1 MCLAT
6 VYEIKQGNK
15 PIIED
20 TAHMVIEGNRVEIE
34 TLFGEKRVFQG
45 RVRQVDFV
53 KSRVELEEE

>member
-6 VYEIKQGNK
+6 VYEIKKGNK

-20 TAHMVIEGNRVEIE
+20 TARLVIESDRVEIE
-34 TLFGEKRVFQG
+34 TIFGEKRVFQG

-53 KSRVELEEE
+53 NSRVEVERE

>member
-6 VYEIKQGNK
+6 VYEVKKGDK

-20 TAHMVIEGNRVEIE
+20 TAYMTIEGSRVEIE
-34 TLFGEKRVFQG
+34 TLFGERRVFQG

>member
-1 MCLAT
+1 MCLAA
-6 VYEIKQGNK
+6 VYEIKKGDK

-20 TAHMVIEGNRVEIE
+20 TAYMVIEGNRVEIE
-34 TLFGEKRVFQG
+34 TLFGERKVFQG

>member
-15 PIIED
+15 PIVED
-20 TAHMVIEGNRVEIE
+20 ISHLVIEGNRVEIE

>member
-6 VYEIKQGNK
+6 VYEIKKGNQ
-15 PIIED
+15 PIVED
-20 TAHMVIEGNRVEIE
+20 TAHIAIEGNRVEIE

>member
-6 VYEIKQGNK
+6 VYEIKKGNK

-34 TLFGEKRVFQG
+34 TIFGEKRVFQG

-53 KSRVELEEE
+53 KSRVEVEEE